1 MSARPDPRLRRAL
14 EDALPDPLP
23 RPGAKTRIR
32 AAIAAHT
39 EASRR
44 FLQTRGYFAAA
55 ALAALVVVA
64 MVYVRQESPRAV
76 TPSSDIVRPVANT
89 ASTLVLSSGANV
101 LVQPGSDVRV
111 ERDDEHETSIRLGR
125 GRMVAQVSKR
135 EGRPFVVRSHDVR
148 VEVVGTIFAVE
159 ARDPAEV
166 SVSVVAGMVDVSR
179 GGETRRLAPGEA
191 WPSGAPR
198 LTVTPNELAWAA
210 TGARA
215 QAQPQVSGDVPVPAH
230 TNEAAW
236 REPPEVASESP
247 HRPAQSPPKLP
258 REPPPLAASG
268 PPRTQDGRP
277 PSPYGAAKELESK
290 GDLEGALDAYDAVA
304 KSADKNA
311 EDALFAA
318 ARLRAKLADTDGALE
333 AFRSYRRRYPDGSYA
348 RVVAVHVLDLLVKKG
363 DDHEILDEANEFL
376 VAYPNDLRAWRF
388 RMARAAIAIKK
399 GDCPSAVRDLDSVPD
414 AEATPLRRRC
424 QASTGSNR

>member
-1 MSARPDPRLRRAL
+1 MSVRPDPRLRRAL

-64 MVYVRQESPRAV
+64 MVYVRKESPRAV
-76 TPSSDIVRPVANT
+76 TPTADIVRPAANA

-111 ERDDEHETSIRLGR
+111 ERDDEHETSIRLAR
-125 GRMVAQVSKR
+125 GRLVAHVSKR
-135 EGRPFVVRSHDVR
+135 EGKPFVVHSHDVR

-159 ARDPAEV
+159 TRDPAEV
-166 SVSVVAGMVDVSR
+166 SVSVVAGKVDVSR
-179 GGETRRLAPGEA
+179 GGETRRLAPGES
-191 WPSGAPR
+191 WPSGAAR
-198 LTVTPNELAWAA
+198 QTLTPDELAWANS
-210 TGARA
+210 GARA
-215 QAQPQVSGDVPVPAH
+215 PAQSHPHPAA
-230 TNEAAW
+230 EGAPRLR
-236 REPPEVASESP
+236 REPPS
-247 HRPAQSPPKLP
+247 
-258 REPPPLAASG
+258 LAASG
-268 PPRTQDGRP
+268 HSPTKTRRP
-277 PSPYGAAKELESK
+277 PSAYGAAKELESK
-290 GDLEGALDAYDAVA
+290 GDLEGALDAYDDVA
-304 KSADKNA
+304 QSAHKNA

-318 ARLRAKLADTDGALE
+318 ARLRAKLADADGALE
-333 AFRSYRRRYPDGSYA
+333 TFRSYRRRYADGAYA

-363 DDHEILDEANEFL
+363 DDQDVLDEASEFL
-376 VAYPNDLRAWRF
+376 VAYPHDLRAWRF

-399 GDCPSAVRDLDSVPD
+399 GDCPSALRDLASVPD
-414 AEATPLRRRC
+414 VEAAALRRRC
-424 QASTGSNR
+424 KASDESDR